1 MQTLETEMDMLNME
15 DNILNENPGT
25 LAKGL
30 AGAHFG
36 EKDQIALKDKAVE

>member
-1 MQTLETEMDMLNME
+1 MCELIIDPTQLNRE
-15 DNILNENPGT
+15 YLTVRPGT